1 MNMGESLWVLGFLNQ
16 NPNMVCAQ
24 CQSQQYNKK
33 RGAMAS
39 FILYL
44 RLCRVFPPVATE
56 APKKQAGAYMH
67 LQNLVLQN
75 FRNHES
81 LSTAF
86 PKEGALFE
94 GSNGAGKTNILEGIH
109 MLCTGRSQRG
119 AARADM
125 VAYGREAAFISG
137 DFCLDEN
144 GGGGVQ
150 NAALGFSRDKKT
162 AMKIDGEPVGSYT
175 EWFGARP
182 AVSFGAD
189 DLELVYGAPEARRKF
204 LDMLI
209 SQTDRAYLEAL
220 LSYRRAMACRN
231 ALLGKTCDPLQ
242 FEVYEQAM
250 AESAAPLAFG
260 RMEAVGR
267 LSALTGEFYAEIS
280 GGAEAAGVEYAP
292 KIKND
297 VFDMKEWQNVY
308 LNTLV
313 ERRGKDAELMYT
325 AAGPH
330 RDDLRFTLGGRAA
343 KTGASQGQCRSFAL
357 ALKLGA
363 ARFIEQRR
371 GGGMIFLVD
380 DAVSEL
386 DPERTSRVYP
396 LLEGRGQ
403 VFVATPRCSAALG
416 GGVLRCVVKAGRVTA
431 A

>member
-1 MNMGESLWVLGFLNQ
+1 
-16 NPNMVCAQ
+16 MVYAQ

-33 RGAMAS
+33 HCVIAS
-39 FILYL
+39 FILFYICVGL
-44 RLCRVFPPVATE
+44 FPPIATG
-56 APKKQAGAYMH
+56 APKKQVGIYMY

-75 FRNHES
+75 FRNHEC
-81 LSTAF
+81 LSMAF

-125 VAYGREAAFISG
+125 IAYGREAAFISG
-137 DFCLDEN
+137 DFCFDGADGN
-144 GGGGVQ
+144 GVAAQ
-150 NAALGFSRDKKT
+150 SAALGFSRDKKT
-162 AMKIDGEPVGSYT
+162 AMKIDGESVGSYT

-209 SQTDRAYLEAL
+209 SQMDRAYLEAL
-220 LSYRRAMACRN
+220 LSYRRAMVCRN
-231 ALLGKTCDPLQ
+231 ALLGRTGDALQ

-250 AESAAPLAFG
+250 AESAAKIVFG
-260 RMEAVGR
+260 RMGAVGK
-267 LSALTGEFYAEIS
+267 LSELAGGFYAEIS
-280 GGAEAAGVEYAP
+280 GGAEVAGVEYAP

-297 VFDMKEWQNVY
+297 FFDTKDWQNVY
-308 LNTLV
+308 LNTLA

-357 ALKLGA
+357 SLKLGA
-363 ARFIEQRR
+363 ARLIEQKLR
-371 GGGMIFLVD
+371 GGMVFLVD

-403 VFVATPRCSAALG
+403 VFIAMPRCSAALG
-416 GGVLRCVVKAGRVTA
+416 GGVLRCVVEAGKVTA